1 MDDGVSGTT
10 FERPAFQEMIAEMD
24 AGNIATIIVRDMN
37 RLGRDY
43 LKVGYYTEIA
53 FPEADVRFIAINNG
67 VDSANQQDSDFT
79 PFLNIIN
86 EWYAKDTSKKIRA
99 VFKAKGESGKP
110 LCTNPPYGYVK
121 DPNDKHHW
129 IIEETAADVVKR
141 IFKLC
146 MEGYGPSQIANV
158 LTEDNVLIPS
168 AYYRSIGLTYPA
180 PAPENPYMWQ

>member
-10 FERPAFQEMIAEMD
+10 FEGPAFQEMIAEMD
-24 AGNIATIIVRDMN
+24 AGNIATIIVRDMS

-99 VFKAKGESGKP
+99 VFKAKGESE
-110 LCTNPPYGYVK
+110 N
-121 DPNDKHHW
+121 HF
-129 IIEETAADVVKR
+129 AR
-141 IFKLC
+141 IHL
-146 MEGYGPSQIANV
+146 M
-158 LTEDNVLIPS
+158 D
-168 AYYRSIGLTYPA
+168 
-180 PAPENPYMWQ
+180 M